1 MLGWAAYF
9 NFLFN
14 VVIFMKK
21 ARRALLGRSMK
32 PVRIACINCAKESID
47 DKTMAKLTAALQK
60 CYDAHFLPVWGYPVY
75 LYVAKKPKPAD
86 WQLVYFDDASHKGLL
101 GRHELTH
108 RGQPISKIF
117 VKALGDEPVSMAA
130 SHELFEMVLDPMAN
144 LWADNN
150 GHTQYA
156 YEVCDA
162 VEEEYFLVSG
172 FPMSNFVY
180 PSWFEPFEHPRGTRF
195 DHKGTLKAPFT
206 MTEGGYVIKKVNGRK
221 VIKAFG
227 SPEKRRRFA
236 KEDRRGHRSEFR
248 DPNGVHHP
256 GRRASKRQ
264 G

>member
-1 MLGWAAYF
+1 
-9 NFLFN
+9 
-14 VVIFMKK
+14 MKK

-32 PVRIACINCAKESID
+32 PIRIACINYAEPVID
-47 DKTMAKLTAALQK
+47 QGMMVRLTAALQK
-60 CYDAHFLPVWGYPVY
+60 CYDEHFLPVWGYPVD
-75 LYVAKKPKPAD
+75 LYVTRRPKRGD
-86 WQLVYFDDASHKGLL
+86 WQLVYFDDASNKNML

-117 VKALGDEPVSMAA
+117 IKALGDEAVSVAA

-144 LWADNN
+144 LWADKNRN
-150 GHTQYA
+150 TQYA

-162 VEEEYFLVSG
+162 VEEDFFRVGG
-172 FPMSNFVY
+172 FDMSNFVY
-180 PSWFEPFEHPRGTRF
+180 PSWFEPFKHPRGTKF
-195 DHKGTLKAPFT
+195 DHKGTLKEPFS

-221 VIKAFG
+221 VVRAFG

-248 DPNGVHHP
+248 DPQGVHHS
-256 GRRASKRQ
+256 GRRATKRR